1 MAERIDRGGVLPTLQ
16 LVRWLRLGVLV
27 SGRGTN
33 LEAIADACESGRI
46 PARVVVV
53 ISNRPDAYAL
63 ERARSR
69 SIPTRVIDH
78 RKFPDRESFDRAV
91 VEELKRHRVD
101 LVCLAG
107 FMRILSPY
115 FVAQYRNRI
124 LNIHPALLPA
134 FKGLYGE
141 RVHEAV
147 ILSGAKFS
155 GCTVHFVTEDVDG
168 GPIILQ
174 AIVEVSPDDTPETLA
189 QRVLKEEH
197 RIYPEAI
204 RLFAEG
210 RLEIEGNRVRIV

>member
-1 MAERIDRGGVLPTLQ
+1 MKR
-16 LVRWLRLGVLV
+16 LRLGVLV

-33 LEAIADACESGRI
+33 LEAIADACESDQI
-46 PARVVVV
+46 PAQVVIV
-53 ISNRPDAYAL
+53 ISNRPDAHAL
-63 ERARSR
+63 HRARRR

-78 RKFPDRESFDRAV
+78 HDFPDRESFDRAV
-91 VEELKRHRVD
+91 AKELKRNRVD

-115 FVAQYRNRI
+115 FVAQFRNRI

-147 ILSGAKFS
+147 LSSGAKFS
-155 GCTVHFVTEDVDG
+155 GCTVHFVTDDIDG
-168 GPIILQ
+168 GPTILQ
-174 AIVEVSPDDTPETLA
+174 ALVEVSPDDTPETLA

-204 RLFAEG
+204 RLFAQG
-210 RLEIEGNRVRIV
+210 RLKIEGNRVRIVERAG